1 MLIFSRFL
9 DMRLDIISEQETPY
23 LDRVFSGKFHTK
35 RNKIVQYLDNPLNIS
50 AIFYILP
57 QMWHNKGKH

>member
-9 DMRLDIISEQETPY
+9 DIRLDIISEQETPY

-35 RNKIVQYLDNPLNIS
+35 RNKIVQYLDNPLNI
-50 AIFYILP
+50 
-57 QMWHNKGKH
+57 